1 MDEKGDVIRELRA
14 VLHLP
19 GGGSVSD
26 EDIQKATE
34 GSFLLARIKLRL
46 ALRDLRDEVWRA
58 IRDSF
63 ARRKR

>member
-26 EDIQKATE
+26 EDIQKA
-34 GSFLLARIKLRL
+34 
-46 ALRDLRDEVWRA
+46 
-58 IRDSF
+58 
-63 ARRKR
+63 